1 MNRTR
6 SNYLK
11 VGITVLM
18 SVIIL
23 LYGIAFLKDFKIN
36 LLTNDI
42 VVYFTDVNGLK
53 EGDPVSVN
61 GVPKGKVNTIDL
73 TGDSVKV
80 SLQLSQDVVL
90 KKDYKISVAML
101 ELMSGKQVTVRAG
114 KSNELADIS
123 KPLTGAKTSD
133 VVTLIETMGNIGD
146 QVKDIA
152 DKMGQTLEKINIAIT
167 SINEIVGDPMLKS
180 DIRSTTSNFNSASQ
194 NFNALVLEN
203 RENLR
208 SLTARLNDIANSVD
222 NTVTET
228 RPELK
233 ETIGDIRLLTS
244 RLDSVAYNLNQF
256 VIDTRDTNST
266 VGKLIS
272 DDRLYENLNKTV
284 VGMNKLINEI
294 KKKGIRLRLF

>member
-18 SVIIL
+18 AIFIL
-23 LYGIAFLKDFKIN
+23 LYGIAFLKGFKVD
-36 LLTNDI
+36 LETNDLI
-42 VVYFTDVNGLK
+42 AYFADVNGLK

-61 GVPKGKVNTIDL
+61 GVPKGKVKTIEL
-73 TGDSVKV
+73 EGDSAKV
-80 SLQLSQDVVL
+80 FFQLSKDVVL
-90 KKDYKISVAML
+90 KKDYIVTVAMI
-101 ELMSGKQVTVRAG
+101 EVMSGKQITVKPG
-114 KSNELADIS
+114 KSHELADMN
-123 KPLTGAKTSD
+123 KPLTGAKTND
-133 VVTLIETMGNIGD
+133 IITMIETMNNVGDKVQTMAAKIDTAIDNIS
-146 QVKDIA
+146 
-152 DKMGQTLEKINIAIT
+152 LAIK
-167 SINEIVGDPMLKS
+167 SINDIVGDPMLRS
-180 DIRSTTSNFNSASQ
+180 DIRSTTSNFSAASQ

-208 SLTARLNDIANSVD
+208 SLTSRLNDIANSVD

-256 VIDTRDTNST
+256 VVDTRDTNST

-284 VGMNKLINEI
+284 ISMDKLIKEI

>member
-23 LYGIAFLKDFKIN
+23 LYGIAFLKDFKVN
-36 LLTNDI
+36 LQTNDL
-42 VVYFTDVNGLK
+42 VVYFTDVSGLK

-73 TGDSVKV
+73 AGDSVKV

-90 KKDYKISVAML
+90 KKDYIISVTML
-101 ELMSGKQVTVRAG
+101 ELMSGKQVTVKTG

-123 KPLTGAKTSD
+123 KPLSGAKTSD
-133 VVTLIETMGNIGD
+133 IVTLIETMGNIGD

-152 DKMGQTLEKINIAIT
+152 DKMGQTLEKINVAIT

-180 DIRSTTSNFNSASQ
+180 DIRSTTSNFSAASQ

-266 VGKLIS
+266 VGKLMS

>member
-11 VGITVLM
+11 VGITVLI
-18 SVIIL
+18 SVFIL
-23 LYGIAFLKDFKIN
+23 LYGIAFLKDFKADFE
-36 LLTNDI
+36 TNDL
-42 VVYFTDVNGLK
+42 VVYFAEVNGLK

-61 GVPKGKVNTIDL
+61 GVPMGKVKMIEL

-80 SLQLSQDVVL
+80 SFQLSKNVIL
-90 KKDYKISVAML
+90 KKDYNITVAMI
-101 ELMSGKQVTVRAG
+101 ELMSGKQISVKPG
-114 KSNELADIS
+114 KSNELIDITR
-123 KPLTGAKTSD
+123 PLSGARAND
-133 VVTLIETMGNIGD
+133 VVTLIETMNNVGDKVQGIAAKMDTAIDNISMA
-146 QVKDIA
+146 V
-152 DKMGQTLEKINIAIT
+152 N
-167 SINEIVGDPMLKS
+167 SINGIVGDPMLRA
-180 DIRSTTSNFNSASQ
+180 DIRSTTSNFSAASQ

-208 SLTARLNDIANSVD
+208 SLTSRLNDIANSVD

-228 RPELK
+228 RPELR
-233 ETIGDIRLLTS
+233 ETIGDIRQLTS
-244 RLDSVAYNLNQF
+244 RLDSVAFNLNQF

-266 VGKLIS
+266 VGKLVS

-284 VGMNKLINEI
+284 ISMDKLIKEI

>member
-11 VGITVLM
+11 VGITVFL

-23 LYGIAFLKDFKIN
+23 LYGIAFLKDFKID
-36 LLTNDI
+36 LQTNDL

-61 GVPKGKVNTIDL
+61 GVPKGKVSTIEL
-73 TGDSVKV
+73 AGDSVKV
-80 SLQLSQDVVL
+80 SFNLSKDVVI
-90 KKDYKISVAML
+90 KKDYNITVAMI
-101 ELMSGKQVTVRAG
+101 ELMSGKQVSVKPG
-114 KSNELADIS
+114 KSKELADITR
-123 KPLTGAKTSD
+123 PLSGAKAND
-133 VVTLIETMGNIGD
+133 VVTLIETMNNVGDKVQNIVG
-146 QVKDIA
+146 
-152 DKMGQTLEKINIAIT
+152 KMDTAIDNVSKAVN
-167 SINEIVGDPMLKS
+167 SINDIVGDPVLRS
-180 DIRSTTSNFNSASQ
+180 DIRTTTGNFSSASQ
-194 NFNALVLEN
+194 NLNLLVLEN

-208 SLTARLNDIANSVD
+208 SLTSRLNDIANSVD

-233 ETIGDIRLLTS
+233 ETIGDIRQLTS
-244 RLDSVAYNLNQF
+244 RLDSVAFNLNQF

-266 VGKLIS
+266 VGKLVS
-272 DDRLYENLNKTV
+272 DDKLYENLNKTV
-284 VGMNKLINEI
+284 LSMNKLINEI